1 MSKLPILCKPMRGK
15 MTSAQQK
22 IVDKFHERVIS
33 LIYKRRRALYNP
45 SGQIEWEGITNQID
59 KIEDERRAYIE
70 SLKKKT
76 S

>member
-1 MSKLPILCKPMRGK
+1 MRGK

-33 LIYKRRRALYNP
+33 LIYKRRRALHNVN
-45 SGQIEWEGITNQID
+45 GQIEWEAVTAEID

-70 SLKKKT
+70 SLKRKT